1 MTYRSQLGRYAT
13 TPSPLQESPNLPV
26 MRVTTHPGS
35 ADAFTGMVYTRAPCL
50 CEELTC
56 SLACNGSEHHV
67 TRVDGMDEVGWEGT
81 SLADSLYWALICL
94 MHQDDSLQER
104 LDVCLGLQA
113 AGH

>member
-1 MTYRSQLGRYAT
+1 
-13 TPSPLQESPNLPV
+13 
-26 MRVTTHPGS
+26 
-35 ADAFTGMVYTRAPCL
+35 
-50 CEELTC
+50 
-56 SLACNGSEHHV
+56 
-67 TRVDGMDEVGWEGT
+67 MDEVGWEGT